1 MYSSKSNVPGIV
13 IIGAGECGIRAAFTT
28 RDSGYQGSITVIG
41 EEISLP
47 YERPPLSKPDDSGA
61 VKKLITTLEALS
73 EKEIVLKRGVAAV
86 SIKRD
91 VQEVVL
97 SDGGSLPYEKL
108 LLATGSRPRPL
119 NCPGGERALLLRTIE
134 DANAIYSAAQTATHV
149 VIVGAGLIGLELAAE
164 LRIRGLQ
171 VTILEA
177 GPRPLGRN
185 VPELLATKM
194 VLRHEDAGV
203 GIVCNAQ
210 IASCTESVVVLNDG
224 RIFEADLIIAAIGVV
239 PNTELAASAGL
250 TTENGIR
257 VDYRLATDDL
267 HILAAGDCAAVKHE
281 EGTYRRYETWQNAQ
295 AQGEVAG
302 HNLAGGNV
310 CFGTPIWFWS
320 DQYDLGLQCV
330 GNTSETPVAIRSL
343 ECGAEIHFFFDAKG
357 ALVGAAGLGRG
368 NAVAKDIKIAQKLL
382 GMHLDAAALSDPE
395 QNLKKLLRAA

>member
-1 MYSSKSNVPGIV
+1 VSGIV
-13 IIGAGECGIRAAFTT
+13 IIGAGECGIRAAVTA
-28 RDSGYQGSITVIG
+28 RDTGYQGPITVIG
-41 EEISLP
+41 EETALP

-61 VKKLITTLEALS
+61 VEKPITTLEALS
-73 EKEIVLKRGVAAV
+73 EKAIVLKCGVSAIA
-86 SIKRD
+86 IKRD
-91 VQEVVL
+91 AQEVVL
-97 SDGGSLPYEKL
+97 SEGGSLPYEKL

-119 NCPGGERALLLRTIE
+119 NCIGGDRALVLRTIE
-134 DANAIYSAAQTATHV
+134 DANAIYAAARTAKHV

-164 LRIRGLQ
+164 LRTRNLN

-185 VPELLATKM
+185 VPEQFATKM
-194 VLRHEDAGV
+194 ALRHQGAGV

-210 IASCTESVVVLNDG
+210 IASCTDSGVVLNDG

-257 VDYRLATDDL
+257 VDSRLMTDDPN
-267 HILAAGDCAAVKHE
+267 IFAAGDCAAVKTA

-302 HNLAGGNV
+302 RNLAGGNALFDIPV
-310 CFGTPIWFWS
+310 WFWS
-320 DQYDLGLQCV
+320 DQYDLGLQGV
-330 GNTSETPVAIRSL
+330 GDTSGSPAAIRDL
-343 ECGAEIHFFFDAKG
+343 GKDAEMLFFFDDDG

-368 NAVAKDIKIAQKLL
+368 NAVAKDIKIAQRLI
-382 GMHLDAAALSDPE
+382 GVRLDAAALSDPGH
-395 QNLKKLLRAA
+395 NLKKLLRAA